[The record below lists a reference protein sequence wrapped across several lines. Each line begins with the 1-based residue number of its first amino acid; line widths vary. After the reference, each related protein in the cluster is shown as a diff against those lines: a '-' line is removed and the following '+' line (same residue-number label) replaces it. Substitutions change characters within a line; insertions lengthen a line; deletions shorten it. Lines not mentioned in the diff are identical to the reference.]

1 MGEPMR
7 PSVAVLIVE
16 DEPLIRMG
24 TVYLIEDAGFEVYE
38 AGSADAAIALLEL
51 HREIRLIFT
60 DVDMPG
66 SMDGLKLAHYVR
78 GRWPPVKIIVT
89 SGHVSV
95 SDGNLPIGAVFLS
108 KPKTLPT
115 SRKAERLRNVVTL
128 AVIAA
133 PSSPYRWYTY

>member
-89 SGHVSV
+89 SGHVKVTEES
-95 SDGNLPIGAVFLS
+95 LPAGALFMP
-108 KPKTLPT
+108 KPYD
-115 SRKAERLRNVVTL
+115 S
-128 AVIAA
+128 AVITPKIRELMAA
-133 PSSPYRWYTY
+133 

>member
-1 MGEPMR
+1 MGERGR
-7 PSVAVLIVE
+7 PSAAVLIVE

-24 TVYLIEDAGFEVYE
+24 AVALIEDAGFEVYE

-51 HREIRLIFT
+51 HEEISLIFT

-89 SGHVSV
+89 SGHVNVEGES
-95 SDGNLPIGAVFLS
+95 LPVGAQFIP
-108 KPKTLPT
+108 KPYDA
-115 SRKAERLRNVVTL
+115 AE
-128 AVIAA
+128 
-133 PSSPYRWYTY
+133 